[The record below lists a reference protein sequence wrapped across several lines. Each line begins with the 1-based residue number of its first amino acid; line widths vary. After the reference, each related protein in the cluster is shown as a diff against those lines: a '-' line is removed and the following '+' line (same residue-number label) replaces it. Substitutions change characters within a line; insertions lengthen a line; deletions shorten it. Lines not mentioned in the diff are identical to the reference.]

1 MDRLSEMSE
10 QRRIIEEKKQE
21 ILRKI
26 AEKKRKKDDEE
37 GMSTTTNIVTSSNK
51 SFPVKIPRLSTTNQF
66 KNDGSFL
73 DQFKKMQESN
83 MAKSDS
89 KSECSSL
96 KGGIVMKIQAPESKT
111 LIPTPAQEKLAD
123 DEDKAQVSSPE
134 DTAVR
139 NAVEKV
145 AISVAVN
152 GELAEEMAK
161 NANQE
166 DPAYSFLYDT
176 DCETYKLF
184 RTRVTDLVEARKRAE
199 ADGHL
204 MTFSNKND
212 DNTSDSQSSSKRKRK
227 SRWEPDSSQNDV
239 NEMPNYVQQDQGLK
253 SYAMQVFGSTDLT
266 PEQWK
271 QLEDQRKMRLLYEMM
286 QAKQKQEQ
294 LRLLTGKV
302 KYEYDSDEDTEGG
315 TWEHKKRAN
324 EMEKTKYWAEEL
336 TEQAKGKHH
345 IGDFLPPEELENFLE
360 KWDAVKKGRTPDLSD
375 YKEHKITSSNIGYQM
390 LQKLGWSEG
399 QGLGANGGGIVDP
412 VNKGA
417 VSVENAGLGQS
428 RPDDIKSDDDEYE
441 AYRKR
446 MMLAY
451 RFRPNPLNNP
461 RRPYY

>member
-26 AEKKRKKDDEE
+26 AEKKRKKEDVE
-37 GMSTTTNIVTSSNK
+37 GTTSNIVTSSNT

-73 DQFKKMQESN
+73 DQFRKMQESN
-83 MAKSDS
+83 VANPDIKSDS
-89 KSECSSL
+89 SSPKS
-96 KGGIVMKIQAPESKT
+96 GIVMKIQAPESKT
-111 LIPTPAQEKLAD
+111 LTPTPAQEKLAD
-123 DEDKAQVSSPE
+123 DEEKVQVSSPE
-134 DTAVR
+134 DTAMR

-166 DPAYSFLYDT
+166 DPVYSFLHDP
-176 DCETYKLF
+176 DGEMYKLF

-204 MTFSNKND
+204 MTFSSKND
-212 DNTSDSQSSSKRKRK
+212 ENRADSPSLQKRKRK
-227 SRWEPDSSQNDV
+227 SRWEPDSSQNDI
-239 NEMPNYVQQDQGLK
+239 NIMPNYVQQDQGLK

-286 QAKQKQEQ
+286 QAKQKQEE
-294 LRLLTGKV
+294 LRRLTGKV

-324 EMEKTKYWAEEL
+324 EMEKTKTWADEL

-360 KWDAVKKGRTPDLSD
+360 KWDAVKEGRTPDLSD

-399 QGLGANGGGIVDP
+399 QGLGANGGGIIEP